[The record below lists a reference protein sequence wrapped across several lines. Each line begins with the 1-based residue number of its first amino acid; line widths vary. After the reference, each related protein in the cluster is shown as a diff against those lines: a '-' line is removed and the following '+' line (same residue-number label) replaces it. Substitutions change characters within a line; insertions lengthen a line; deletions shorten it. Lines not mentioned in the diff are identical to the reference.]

1 MPSEALWSHYF
12 DREGGRE
19 NQGGRPPGH
28 FCIERAGHEAQV
40 KPRGPAKPGSSGMDS
55 GDTEVEK
62 LGRALPGYKP
72 SGSSRDV
79 CFQRKFRFSSVT
91 CMFAVPLL
99 HDRPWPEPSRSQELR
114 NGVWQGSEGS
124 YPLVTGH

>member
-62 LGRALPGYKP
+62 LGGTSLLGAAVMSAFSEN
-72 SGSSRDV
+72 SGL
-79 CFQRKFRFSSVT
+79 
-91 CMFAVPLL
+91 VPLRASL
-99 HDRPWPEPSRSQELR
+99 LYLCCMTGPGLS
-114 NGVWQGSEGS
+114 
-124 YPLVTGH
+124 PLALKNSGMGCGRGQRARILW